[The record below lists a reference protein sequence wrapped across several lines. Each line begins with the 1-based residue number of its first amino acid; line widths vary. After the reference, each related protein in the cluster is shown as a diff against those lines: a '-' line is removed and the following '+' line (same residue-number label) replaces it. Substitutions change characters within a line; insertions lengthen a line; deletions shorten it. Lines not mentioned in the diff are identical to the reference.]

1 MGHSTDS
8 QIYAC
13 NCFSK
18 QTMLDWELENEDW
31 DSIVGYSLDC
41 GNLIP
46 IGYLNKMIDY
56 IYINQ

>member
-13 NCFSK
+13 NWFSK
-18 QTMLDWELENEDW
+18 QTMLDWGLENEDW
-31 DSIVGYSLDC
+31 VSIVGYSLDY

-46 IGYLNKMIDY
+46 IGYLNKMID
-56 IYINQ
+56 